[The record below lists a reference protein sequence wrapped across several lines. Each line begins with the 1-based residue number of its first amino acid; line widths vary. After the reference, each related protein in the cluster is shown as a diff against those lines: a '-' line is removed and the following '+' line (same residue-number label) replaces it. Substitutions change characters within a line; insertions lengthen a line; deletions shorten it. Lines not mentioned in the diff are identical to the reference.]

1 MMVKNLNIN
10 ILGCVTVCLCPFAID
25 LQLSSCHVPISHLIA
40 ALFSEL
46 FLLSSSHTPNFSHYC
61 FVPFFRPLPW
71 NPSSCIYTFYC
82 IPLSFHSPEQTEHS
96 PVAEGWILVSFQPGH
111 LFSSLGKILLSVQQG
126 MQSPCPVHHQVLS
139 FAEVFLGSSWLWFYQ
154 GRALPSALALGS
166 LTLVQSFQT
175 LFLRSFSWLF
185 ILFHTLCCPA
195 LLSSTCSVCQLVLHH
210 LQLSSL
216 SSSVSF
222 SHMGVCSC
230 NHFHPFSCDLR
241 CLRKLTKLT
250 VYYLKL
256 LKLNNAGN
264 AKLHE
269 HLYSDFCCLVLPFIF
284 PAFFPFIP
292 LFPEINPEYK
302 LWPPFFYKLC
312 TDLTQCLF
320 SNPWQASGRASFW
333 KQFIWFWKKPK

>member
-1 MMVKNLNIN
+1 MCN
-10 ILGCVTVCLCPFAID
+10 CLCPFATD
-25 LQLSSCHVPISHLIA
+25 LQLSSYHVPISHLIA

-46 FLLSSSHTPNFSHYC
+46 FLLSSSHTPDFSHYC
-61 FVPFFRPLPW
+61 FVPFFRPLPS
-71 NPSSCIYTFYC
+71 NPSSCICTFYC
-82 IPLSFHSPEQTEHS
+82 IPLSFHSPEKTEHS
-96 PVAEGWILVSFQPGH
+96 PVAKGWILVSFSPWPSLLQPRENSFVCSSGH
-111 LFSSLGKILLSVQQG
+111 AEPLPCPSPGALICRGVSGLLLARVLPR
-126 MQSPCPVHHQVLS
+126 QSPPLCPCSWQPHPAQ
-139 FAEVFLGSSWLWFYQ
+139 FL
-154 GRALPSALALGS
+154 
-166 LTLVQSFQT
+166 QT
-175 LFLRSFSWLF
+175 LLLRSFSWLF
-185 ILFHTLCCPA
+185 ILFHTFCCPA

-241 CLRKLTKLT
+241 CLRKPTKLT

-269 HLYSDFCCLVLPFIF
+269 HLYSDFFCLVLPFIF

-302 LWPPFFYKLC
+302 LRPPFFYKLC
-312 TDLTQCLF
+312 TDLTQYVFFPILDKPQAVHNF
-320 SNPWQASGRASFW
+320 ESNLYDF
-333 KQFIWFWKKPK
+333 KKTPNNLEICF